1 VRGWNLAFALVL
13 WAYLLLVAPWLARRS
28 HQRLV
33 TSLAAGDANGRI
45 RQYTGSAARNV
56 AVAAVAVALVVTAD
70 GGQVEYLGL
79 RSPTNAAYL
88 SASLAVG
95 LSAVM
100 VARLVQVRR
109 SGRITVVAGDKVRPY
124 QPVTT
129 LERAAY
135 GVTLLV
141 NSVTRQLVFAGFL
154 AVTVVAVWPDSSAWF
169 VIGAAAIVVAVNQSW
184 LTWSAIPMGALG
196 GALSMYLFL
205 ATRSILLGVVVF
217 GVAGA
222 QAFIAPVTNV
232 RSKAGRS
239 RLDEPATP
247 AG

>member
-28 HQRLV
+28 HRRLV
-33 TSLAAGDANGRI
+33 TSLAAGDAKGRI
-45 RQYTGSAARNV
+45 RQYTGSTVRNV

-79 RSPTNAAYL
+79 RSPTNAASL

-95 LSAVM
+95 LSVVM
-100 VARLVQVRR
+100 VVRFVQVRR
-109 SGRITVVAGDKVRPY
+109 SGRITAVSGDEVRPY

-141 NSVTRQLVFAGFL
+141 N
-154 AVTVVAVWPDSSAWF
+154 
-169 VIGAAAIVVAVNQSW
+169 GAAAIVVVGNQSW

>member
-1 VRGWNLAFALVL
+1 VRGWNLALALIL
-13 WAYLLLVAPWLARRS
+13 WAYLLLVAPWLAHRS
-28 HQRLV
+28 HRLLV
-33 TSLAAGDANGRI
+33 KLLAAGDANGRI
-45 RQYTGSAARNV
+45 RQYTSSAARNV
-56 AVAAVAVALVVTAD
+56 AIAAVAVALVVAAD

-129 LERAAY
+129 LERAVY

-141 NSVTRQLVFAGFL
+141 NSVTRQIVFAGFL
-154 AVTVVAVWPDSSAWF
+154 AVTVVSVWPESSAWF

-184 LTWSAIPMGALG
+184 LSWSAIPMGALG
-196 GALSMYLFL
+196 GALSMYLFV
-205 ATRSILLGVVVF
+205 ATGSILLGVALFVI
-217 GVAGA
+217 AGA
-222 QAFIAPVTNV
+222 QGFIAPVTNV

-239 RLDEPATP
+239 RLDEPAAP